1 LPIGGAKCFAT
12 MSDNE
17 RAAQASFWKHHSQ
30 PTCEAMFLDSR
41 ARDIDAVDRP
51 EILEALGSVADKTVL
66 ELGAGIGRLTAELLK
81 EAAEVIACDFMEKLI
96 EENKKQN
103 GQHSNVKFVTEDVT
117 QLQCEPNS
125 LDVVFSNWLLMYLS
139 DHEIEVLIRKSL
151 EWLNEG
157 GVLFFR
163 ESCYRPSGDR
173 KREENP
179 THYRGVTS
187 YFAILDKVFFK
198 SEDGKYYKY
207 KLINCANMKSY
218 VQLKR
223 NYGQIYW
230 KLVKVEKE
238 PEQVEF
244 RHFLD
249 HVQYSRNGILR
260 YEKLF
265 GHGFVS
271 TGGRETTNEVV
282 GKLVLKPGQS
292 VLDVGCGIGG
302 GSFYLAE
309 KFGVDVLGM
318 DLSVNMVAI
327 ALERACLG
335 EYNSDV
341 GHVTFEVSD
350 CTNREFANGSFDA
363 IYSRDVIL
371 HIHNKPG
378 LFKNMFDWL
387 KPGGQVLIT
396 DYCRSP
402 DEPSPGFAA
411 YIKQRGYDLHSVPAY
426 GQMLMNAGFEE
437 VIAEDVTESMF
448 IPSLERELKLAEEMK
463 EDFLKEFTQ
472 DDFAAVVNGW
482 KDKIV
487 RSNAGEQRWG
497 LFYGKK
503 PMQ

>member
-1 LPIGGAKCFAT
+1 
-12 MSDNE
+12 MSENE
-17 RAAQASFWKHHSQ
+17 RAAQESFWKQHSQ

-41 ARDIDAVDRP
+41 AKDIDALDRP
-51 EILEALGSVADKTVL
+51 EILGALGSVADKNVL
-66 ELGAGIGRLTAELLK
+66 ELGAGIGRLTTELMK
-81 EAAEVIACDFMEKLI
+81 DAKEVIACDFMENLV
-96 EENKKQN
+96 EQN
-103 GQHSNVKFVTEDVT
+103 RRTNGHQGNVKFVTQDVT
-117 QLQCEPNS
+117 QLQYNAGS
-125 LDVVFSNWLLMYLS
+125 LDVIFSNWLLMYLS
-139 DHEIEVLIRKSL
+139 DHEIEKLIKKSL
-151 EWLNEG
+151 SWLSEG

-163 ESCYRPSGDR
+163 ESCYRQSGDR
-173 KREENP
+173 RREDNP
-179 THYRGVTS
+179 THYRDVTS

-207 KLINCANMKSY
+207 KLVNCANMKSY

-230 KLVKVEKE
+230 KFVKVEKE
-238 PEQVEF
+238 PDQVEF

-271 TGGRETTNEVV
+271 TGGQETTNQIIS
-282 GKLVLKPGQS
+282 KFDLQPQQS

-302 GSFYLAE
+302 GSFYLA
-309 KFGVDVLGM
+309 KRFGVDVLGM

-327 ALERACLG
+327 AFERACLG
-335 EYNSDV
+335 EYNSEV

-350 CTNREFANGSFDA
+350 CMTREFANASFDA

-371 HIHNKPG
+371 HIQDKPK
-378 LFKNMFDWL
+378 LFKKMYEWL

-396 DYCRSP
+396 DYCRSAE
-402 DEPSPGFAA
+402 DPSPGFAA
-411 YIKQRGYDLHSVPAY
+411 YIKQRGYDLHSVAAY
-426 GQMLMNAGFEE
+426 GQMLTDAGFED
-437 VIAEDVTESMF
+437 VIAEDTTDSMF
-448 IPSLERELKLAEEMK
+448 IPSLKRELKLAEDMR
-463 EDFLKEFTQ
+463 DSFLKDFTEE
-472 DDFAAVVNGW
+472 DFAAVVNGW

-487 RSNAGEQRWG
+487 RANAGEQRWG

-503 PMQ
+503 PMH